1 MLVNEQLKQL
11 TADFDVTGTYNK
23 TSYFEDGTSSS
34 EDECRISIAV
44 CIPCIGVSSVSVLTF
59 KQSI

>member
-11 TADFDVTGTYNK
+11 NAEFDVTGTYK
-23 TSYFEDGTSSS
+23 TSYFEDETSSS

-44 CIPCIGVSSVSVLTF
+44 CTQYIRCA
-59 KQSI
+59 QSILI